1 MKKNL
6 LIITIMALLVSGCA
20 SKDEE
25 NAGPVVSGVKTQI
38 VAKTMVDDFYQTSA
52 TVKPKTSSVVSSMI
66 MGRVTGLNVQEGD
79 YVTKGQ
85 ILLTIDSRDTA
96 QRAIGAKAGVSEASK
111 GAEQANQ
118 SRQMANKTYQRY
130 KKLYDEKVITR
141 QEFDIISTQK
151 NMAEL
156 EYQRTMAGV
165 SRAQA
170 GLGEV
175 NVYQSYAK
183 VTSPIS
189 GVVVQRNIDLGS
201 TAVQGQ
207 PLFTIEAPSNLELV
221 AEVNESLLP
230 KIKIG
235 MPIFLETEGKILQS
249 KITAVVP
256 KINPMTRTFK
266 VKVALSELNSGQYV
280 KVKIPV
286 AKKEA
291 IVVPIDAIVQK
302 GQLTGV
308 YTVDDKNVI
317 SYRLIRKGD
326 TNGSNIEILSGLN
339 VGDKVIISSV
349 DKAIDGGEVR

>member
-20 SKDEE
+20 SKDNE
-25 NAGPVVSGVKTQI
+25 NAVPIVSGVKTQI
-38 VAKTMVDDFYQTSA
+38 VAKTIVDDFYQTSA

-79 YVTKGQ
+79 YVNRGQ

-151 NMAEL
+151 NVAEL

-175 NVYQSYAK
+175 NVYQSYAR

-207 PLFTIEAPSNLELV
+207 PLFVIEAPSNLELV

-230 KIKIG
+230 SIKVGTPVI
-235 MPIFLETEGKILQS
+235 LESENAILKS

-266 VKVALSELNSGQYV
+266 VKTALSDLNSGQYV

-286 AKKEA
+286 AKKDA
-291 IVVPIDAIVQK
+291 VVVPLDAIVQK

-308 YTVDDKNVI
+308 YTVDDKNII

-326 TNGSNIEILSGLN
+326 ANGTNVEILSGLN
-339 VGDKVIISSV
+339 VGDKVITDGV
-349 DKAIDGGEVR
+349 EKAIDGGEVR

>member
-6 LIITIMALLVSGCA
+6 LIITILTLIMTGCG
-20 SKDEE
+20 KNNDDEHHPIVE
-25 NAGPVVSGVKTQI
+25 GIKTQI

-79 YVTKGQ
+79 YVAKGQ
-85 ILLTIDSRDTA
+85 VLLTIDSRDTA
-96 QRAIGAKAGVSEASK
+96 QRALGAKAGVNEASK

-118 SRQMANKTYQRY
+118 ARQMANKTYQRY

-151 NMAEL
+151 NVAEL

-189 GVVVQRNIDLGS
+189 GFVVQRNIDLGS

-207 PLFTIEAPSNLELV
+207 PLFVIEAPSNLELV

-230 KIKIG
+230 FIKVG
-235 MPIFLETEGKILQS
+235 TPVTLESEDAVLKS

-256 KINPMTRTFK
+256 KINSMTRTFK

-286 AKKEA
+286 AKKEV

-308 YTVDDKNVI
+308 YTVDEQNII
-317 SYRLIRKGD
+317 SYRLIRKGEA
-326 TNGSNIEILSGLN
+326 NGNNVEILSGLS
-339 VGDKVIISSV
+339 VGDKVIISGV
-349 DKAIDGGEVR
+349 DKAVDGGEVK

>member
-1 MKKNL
+1 MKKTF
-6 LIITIMALLVSGCA
+6 LIITIMTLLVSGCA
-20 SKDEE
+20 SKDKDSEK
-25 NAGPVVSGVKTQI
+25 PFVSGVKTQS
-38 VAKTMVDDFYQTSA
+38 VEKTMVDDFYQTSA

-66 MGRVTGLNVQEGD
+66 MGRVTALNVQEGD
-79 YVTKGQ
+79 YVSKGQ
-85 ILLTIDSRDTA
+85 VLLTIDSRDTA

-118 SRQMANKTYQRY
+118 SKQMAEKTYQRY

-151 NMAEL
+151 NVAEL
-156 EYQRTMAGV
+156 EYQRTIAGV
-165 SRAQA
+165 SRAKA

-183 VTSPIS
+183 VISPIS
-189 GVVVQRNIDLGS
+189 GVVVQKNIDLGS

-207 PLFTIEAPSNLELV
+207 PLFVIEAPSNLEIV

-230 KIKIG
+230 VIKKGLPVI
-235 MPIFLETEGKILQS
+235 LESEDAILKSQ
-249 KITAVVP
+249 ITAVVP

-266 VKVALSELNSGQYV
+266 VKVASTGLNSGQYV
-280 KVKIPV
+280 KLKIPV
-286 AKKEA
+286 AQKEA
-291 IVVPIDAIVQK
+291 IVVPVDSIVQK

-308 YTVDDKNVI
+308 YTVDEKNII

-326 TNGSNIEILSGLN
+326 ADGKNVEILSGLN
-339 VGDKVIISSV
+339 VGDKIIISGV
-349 DKAIDGGEVR
+349 EKAIDGGEVR